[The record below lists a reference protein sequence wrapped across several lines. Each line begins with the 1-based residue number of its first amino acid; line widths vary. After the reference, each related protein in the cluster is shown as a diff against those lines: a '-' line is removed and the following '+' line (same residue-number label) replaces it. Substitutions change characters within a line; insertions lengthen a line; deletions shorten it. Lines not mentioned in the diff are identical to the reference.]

1 MISQE
6 QNDLITRTGA
16 GTPCGAL
23 MRKYWQPA
31 ALVDELEG
39 DRKVVPVR
47 LLGEDLVLF
56 KTGKDEDGNN
66 TYGMLRRDCPHRGAD
81 LAYGRVEQGG
91 IRCAFHGW
99 KFDGEGNCVD
109 TPAEPLTSNLCK
121 NIKQPAYKAVAR
133 AGIIWAYLDEG
144 EPPAMPDLD
153 CFVAPDS
160 HVFAF
165 KGLWECNWLQAL
177 EVGIDPAHAS
187 FLHRFFQD
195 EDTKDSYGKQFRAAS
210 SDSDLPM
217 TMVLREYDRP
227 IINVEST
234 EYGLRLIALREID
247 EERTHVRV
255 TNQVFPHG
263 FAIPLSATMTITQW
277 HVPVDDHNCYWYAVF
292 TSYTDPVDKDKM
304 RDQRLAMHEG
314 MEYRSIRNR
323 RNEYGFDPAEQETE
337 TYTGMGKDIN
347 VHDQWAVE
355 SMGRIQDRTREHLG
369 TSDKGII
376 AYRRMLRE
384 QIKTVEAGETP
395 MMIFDERTKKSVQG
409 PATMDGIG
417 PTQGWELYWMEV
429 DVRRRRNASWN
440 VEVPTEIAAAAP
452 HLLAGE

>member
-6 QNDLITRTGA
+6 QNDLMTLTGPD
-16 GTPCGAL
+16 TPCGNL
-23 MRKYWQPA
+23 MRSYWQPA

-39 DRKVVPVR
+39 DRKVIPVR

-56 KTGKDEDGNN
+56 KTGTDENGQT

-99 KFDGEGNCVD
+99 KFDADGNCLD
-109 TPAEPLTSNLCK
+109 TPAEPVNSRLCAG
-121 NIKQPAYKAVAR
+121 IHQPAYKVMVK
-133 AGIIWAYLDEG
+133 AGIIWAYLGEG
-144 EPPAMPDLD
+144 EPPVMPQLD
-153 CFVAPDS
+153 AFAAPDT

-165 KGLWECNWLQAL
+165 KGMWECNWLQAL

-187 FLHRFFQD
+187 FLHRFFHD
-195 EDTKDSYGKQFRAAS
+195 EDPSKSYGKQFRAAS
-210 SDSDLPM
+210 ADSELPM

-227 IINVEST
+227 IINVETT

-247 EERTHVRV
+247 DQRTHVRV

-263 FAIPLSATMTITQW
+263 FAIPMSSEMTITQW
-277 HVPVDDHNCYWYAVF
+277 HVPVDDETCYWYAIF

-304 RDQRLAMHEG
+304 RAQRLAMHEG
-314 MEYRSIRNR
+314 PLYKSRRNKS
-323 RNEYGFDPAEQETE
+323 NEYGFDPQEQEND
-337 TYTGMGKDIN
+337 TYTGMGQDIN
-347 VHDQWAVE
+347 VHDQWACE

-369 TSDKGII
+369 KSDKGII

-384 QIKTVEAGETP
+384 QIKKVQDGETP
-395 MMIFDERTKKSVQG
+395 MMIFDERTHKSVQG

-429 DVRRRRNASWN
+429 DVRRRRNASWG
-440 VEVPTEIAAAAP
+440 VEVPQEIAEAAP
-452 HLLAGE
+452 HLLVGE